1 MPMNNDPVYPKT
13 PNVSWD
19 QTVTVANNTAD
30 LTTGTSYLIFTAG
43 SNGSYVDSV
52 VCKAAP
58 AVNTAATVLRIWLN
72 NGSTTG
78 TAANSVL
85 IEEISMPATTTSAVL
100 GLPTFCAALR
110 RAIPAGYKLYV
121 TAGTD
126 PGATNLHVTCFGAD
140 Y

>member
-1 MPMNNDPVYPKT
+1 MNIDPVYPKT
-13 PNVSWD
+13 PNISWD
-19 QTVTVANNTAD
+19 QSVTVANNTAD
-30 LTTGTSYLIFTAG
+30 ITTGTSYLIFTAG

-52 VCKAAP
+52 VVKPAP
-58 AVNTAATVLRIWLN
+58 AVNTSATVVRVWLN
-72 NGSTTG
+72 NGSATG

-85 IEEISMPATTTSAVL
+85 IDEITVPATTTSATL
-100 GLPTFCAALR
+100 AQPTFAAALR

-121 TAGTD
+121 TAATD